1 MNRELW
7 NEFAATLNVFL
18 VRKLNAGNAEPQA
31 VLVPL
36 AGALTGFLCTLAAAV
51 AVLFFGR
58 LAAAILAAI
67 VLPLLLEL
75 LTDWHGLKNLSSY
88 LTLRFRNTQ
97 IADAFSRKPEF
108 RKEMTPVFLFV
119 SLYLLRAL
127 SFGFITF
134 RSPLVFVFVFTGA
147 YLVRTG
153 LAVCADSASYPLLEL
168 PEEKRRVPDLT
179 ALTVF
184 ALAGIF
190 SFHLRL
196 LAAAAVLFLLSLLI
210 RRIQT
215 DTILRHAGRTPLR
228 LFEIYGCAAETLLLL
243 VGIIVA

>member
-31 VLVPL
+31 VLFPL

-134 RSPLVFVFVFTGA
+134 RSPLIFVFVFTGA

-168 PEEKRRVPDLT
+168 PEEKRKVPDL
-179 ALTVF
+179 VF

-243 VGIIVA
+243 AGIIVA

>member
-31 VLVPL
+31 VLFPL

-58 LAAAILAAI
+58 LAAI

-243 VGIIVA
+243 AGIIVA

>member
-31 VLVPL
+31 VLFPL

-108 RKEMTPVFLFV
+108 RKEMTPVV

-243 VGIIVA
+243 AGIIVA